1 MRTIIALCLVAL
13 ACARVHHIRESE
25 YQNEFVKFVS
35 EYNKVYDSVENT
47 FNRFAIFKD
56 NLNKI
61 NEINAA
67 NLTWWAGVNEFS
79 DMTEE
84 EFLATHTGHIQTSE
98 GENREILAQ
107 LPNEANDID
116 WQQKGAVTP
125 VKNQGSC
132 GSCWA
137 FSATAAVEGAW
148 QIMGNALVSLADQQ
162 VLDCC
167 KDSCSG
173 CNGGQES
180 NAIGWV
186 AKNGGL
192 CKNSDYPYTAKA
204 GTCKKTCTV
213 VAKTGAVKRVYGE
226 AALVTA
232 LNKQPISVAVNAGGG
247 WQSYKGGVFTGP
259 CSQQLNHAVL
269 AVGYDGAAFRIK
281 NSWGT
286 SWGASGYIQLARGK
300 NPTTCGV
307 GKEPSYPT
315 LP

>member
-1 MRTIIALCLVAL
+1 MRAVLVLCLVAV
-13 ACARVHHIRESE
+13 AVARIHYPAAE

-35 EYNKVYDSVENT
+35 EHNKVYESVAET
-47 FNRFAIFKD
+47 FERFAVFKH

-79 DMTEE
+79 DLTEE
-84 EFLATHTGHIQTSE
+84 EFLAGHTGHL
-98 GENREILAQ
+98 GEDNAIREELR
-107 LPNEANDID
+107 PTGDEVNDID
-116 WQQKGAVTP
+116 WRDKGAVTP

-137 FSATAAVEGAW
+137 FSATAAVEGFW
-148 QIMGNALVSLADQQ
+148 QIAGNPLTSLADQQ

-167 KDSCSG
+167 KDSCAG

-186 AKNGGL
+186 GKNGGL
-192 CKNSDYPYTAKA
+192 CKNSDYPYTARA
-204 GTCKKTCTV
+204 GTCKTSCQK
-213 VAKTGAVKRVYGE
+213 VAKCNGVKRVYGE

-232 LNKQPISVAVNAGGG
+232 LNNLPISVAVNAGGG
-247 WQSYKGGVFTGP
+247 WQSYKGGIFTGP

-269 AVGYDGAAFRIK
+269 AVGYNGQAFFIK
-281 NSWGT
+281 NSWGG
-286 SWGASGYIQLARGK
+286 SWGDKGYIQLARGK

-307 GKEPSYPT
+307 GKEPSYPV
-315 LP
+315 